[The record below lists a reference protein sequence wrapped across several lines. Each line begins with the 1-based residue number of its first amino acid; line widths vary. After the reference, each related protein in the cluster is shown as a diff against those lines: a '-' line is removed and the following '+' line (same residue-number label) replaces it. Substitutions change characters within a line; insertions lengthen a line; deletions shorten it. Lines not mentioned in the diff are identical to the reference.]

1 MLIKQSKN
9 TFIRCT
15 DKYGYITDQLT
26 RQDRVYNDIGALFLR
41 QIGRTPKNVDTILSN
56 LLSEFEN
63 VSLEELRADFLEFAK
78 SLEKSRFVVI
88 GVTPEELEQKDF
100 DFTYQI
106 ENPKTL
112 IEDYTQQTEEQVTE
126 NTQDYFLEE
135 IQGKPL
141 ISALQFELSSRC
153 NERCIHCYIP
163 NGKKDRG
170 YDMPIEKVK
179 SILDEFADM
188 GGLHVTLSG
197 GEAFLHKDILDI
209 CQYCREKDL
218 KISILSN
225 LISLKDE
232 QIPYLK
238 SFNLS
243 LIQTSLYS
251 MNPDIHDRI
260 TLVKGSFQRTKS
272 AIEKLV
278 AADIPVQIS
287 CPLMKAN
294 KDGYRDVLEYADKL
308 KIKAQTDYIMMAQ
321 ANLDIRNLA
330 NRLSLEETEKV
341 IRDIIEYDLDYKLN
355 TLMQKP
361 RSEEIKFD
369 KERFSHQPLCGVGY
383 DNCCITVNGDVYPC
397 AGWQEYVL
405 GNVYQQSLKEIWEN
419 SEKIK
424 ELRKVTQAS
433 FPQCLDCEAF
443 DFCNRC
449 LVRNFNESNG
459 DMFAIPKHFCDI
471 AHLNMRL
478 VKEYDKKLK
487 EGIYIS

>member
-1 MLIKQSKN
+1 MLIRQSKN
-9 TFIRCT
+9 SYIRCT
-15 DKYGYITDQLT
+15 DKYGYINDQLT
-26 RQDRVYNDIGALFLR
+26 RQDRVYDEIGALFLK
-41 QIGRTPKNVDTILSN
+41 QIGRTPKNIESIVSS
-56 LLSEFEN
+56 LLREFED
-63 VSLEELRADFLEFAK
+63 VSAEELKRDFLDFID
-78 SLEKSRFVVI
+78 SLEKGCFVVT
-88 GVTPEELEQKDF
+88 GETPEELDQKDLC
-100 DFTYQI
+100 FTYAVD
-106 ENPKTL
+106 NPQTL
-112 IEDYTQQTEEQVTE
+112 IEDYTQQTKECVSE
-126 NTQDYFLEE
+126 NTQDFFLEE

-163 NGKKDRG
+163 NGKKDLG
-170 YDMPIEKVK
+170 FDMSTDKVK
-179 SILDEFADM
+179 SIIDEFAEM

-197 GEAFLHKDILDI
+197 GEAFLHKDLLEI
-209 CQYCREKDL
+209 CRYCREKDL

-232 QIPYLK
+232 QIPQLK
-238 SFNLS
+238 ALNLS

-251 MNPDIHDRI
+251 MNPAIHDKI
-260 TLVKGSFQRTKS
+260 TLVKGSFEKTKN

-294 KDGYRDVLEYADKL
+294 KDGYRDVLEYAKKL

-321 ANLDIRNLA
+321 ANLDTRNLA

-424 ELRKVTQAS
+424 ELRKITQSS

-449 LVRNFNESNG
+449 LVRNFNESDG

-471 AHLNMRL
+471 AFLNMRL
-478 VKEYDKKLK
+478 VKEYDQKLK